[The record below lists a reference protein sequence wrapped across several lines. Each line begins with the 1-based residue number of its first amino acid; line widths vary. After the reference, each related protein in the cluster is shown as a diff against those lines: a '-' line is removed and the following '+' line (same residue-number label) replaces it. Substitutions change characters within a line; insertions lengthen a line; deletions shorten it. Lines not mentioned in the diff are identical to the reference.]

1 MVWTFLCSKIPL
13 LRLPIPESSRT
24 RTSEV
29 LFFPQITFWRYKHES
44 AMLLDPGHNR
54 GYGYRVSAEK
64 NMAALNH
71 STHIDRSC

>member
-13 LRLPIPESSRT
+13 LRLPIPESNRT
-24 RTSEV
+24 CKSED

-54 GYGYRVSAEK
+54 GYMGIVFQLKRTWR
-64 NMAALNH
+64 L
-71 STHIDRSC
+71 